1 MSASFFTVPDVET
14 ERLLKLIA
22 SYSGVKIST
31 KVQDTTD
38 TIFKG
43 SDGKPVT
50 GTHTAARHIAYLSS
64 KADLLLGQSPE
75 QQAKISEWLSFKHT
89 SLTPVMDDM
98 LAQLNNALQ
107 ASNCLGSS
115 STITLA
121 DLVVYATVSS
131 AVLSFPVAQ
140 HAHFCNLIRWYDY
153 VNHVADADNL
163 YPAIVVAKPRFAP
176 PPPPQL
182 AAKEK
187 TAAAANGAEG
197 KQANAKPADAATA
210 TASKDS
216 KKSKGREQPATPA
229 PSTEEGAAAGSGGN
243 KKKEK
248 KQKDGT
254 TTKKADASASS
265 APAPAED
272 GSLPVDILDMRVG
285 KIVKVGPHPTADS
298 LYLEEID
305 LGEPEGPRQVISG
318 LVKFV
323 PVEKMQNRMVVVVCN
338 LKPAKMRDVMSYGMV
353 MCASS
358 DTHDQVDPVNPP
370 EGAVVGEKISFE
382 GYTNT
387 PEAQLNPKKKQ
398 LEKVLPFLVT
408 DKSKYHHHPYHDH
421 RLIYTYA
428 CACACACVRERE
440 RERERGVDEDTIFHA
455 NTEFYYV

>member
-1 MSASFFTVPDVET
+1 MSASLFTVPDVET
-14 ERLLKLIA
+14 DRLLKLIA

-38 TIFKG
+38 TTFKG

-50 GTHTAARHIAYLSS
+50 GTHTAARHIASLSS
-64 KADLLLGQSPE
+64 KAAQLLGQSPE

-89 SLTPVMDDM
+89 SLTPVMDDK

-115 STITLA
+115 SMITLA

-131 AVLSFPVAQ
+131 AVLGFPVAQ

-153 VNHVADADNL
+153 VNHVADADNV
-163 YPAIVVAKPRFAP
+163 YPVIVVAKPRFAP
-176 PPPPQL
+176 PPPQQL

-187 TAAAANGAEG
+187 AAAAAANGGEG

-216 KKSKGREQPATPA
+216 KKTKGREQPATPA

-254 TTKKADASASS
+254 TTKKTDASASS
-265 APAPAED
+265 APAPAVD

-285 KIVKVGPHPTADS
+285 KIVKVGPHPNADS

-323 PVEKMQNRMVVVVCN
+323 PIEKMQNRMVVVVCN

-353 MCASS
+353 MCASN
-358 DTHDQVDPVNPP
+358 DAHDQVDPVNPP

-382 GYTNT
+382 GYTNA

-408 DKSKYHHHPYHDH
+408 DKGKYHHHPNHDH
-421 RLIYTYA
+421 RLICTYA
-428 CACACACVRERE
+428 CVCERE
-440 RERERGVDEDTIFHA
+440 REREKEREGR
-455 NTEFYYV
+455 